1 MTTERPDTPRRPV
14 RLMRTNHEQTVNASD
29 DTRAFLIAEAV
40 AAAARVPAVEI
51 LYGGGSPAAHRAC
64 QICIYLAN
72 VGLGWTFARAG
83 RAFGRDR
90 TTAAIACRAVEDLR
104 DDPRVDGA
112 LDALESFVTADL
124 FDGALA

>member
-1 MTTERPDTPRRPV
+1 MNAERLRHRPGPTGLV
-14 RLMRTNHEQTVNASD
+14 RTKQERTVNDAD
-29 DTRAFLIAEAV
+29 AGRAALIAEAV
-40 AAAARVPAVEI
+40 AAAARVPSAEI
-51 LYGGGSPAAHRAC
+51 LYGGGSPKALRAR

-90 TTAAIACRAVEDLR
+90 TTAATACRAVEDLR
-104 DDPRVDGA
+104 DDPQVDR
-112 LDALESFVTADL
+112 ALEALERFVTADL